1 MKLKKIYTYP
11 LIVLAIMV
19 IASILV
25 PQLPQS
31 EHAPTSSNKYMQ
43 HHLQN
48 LVYGKLPAGYE
59 RDGGHIMEHAE
70 WTFAHSP
77 KEAVDMGFWAYNVDT
92 LGWSIFI
99 GLIISF
105 AFYRVA
111 KNASSDTPS
120 GFTNF
125 IEMCVEFVD
134 SNVKEIFHAKS
145 DVIAPLS
152 LTIFS
157 WIVLMNT
164 MDLMPVDVL
173 PLLAQWITGNPHLYF
188 KVVPTT
194 DPNITFG
201 MSIGVFILIIY
212 YSIKI
217 KGIGGFIGELTL
229 HPFSSKN
236 LAVQIVLIPCNFLLE
251 GVALV
256 AKPISLALRLFGN
269 LYAGELIF
277 LLIAML
283 GVWQIPLHFVWAIF
297 HILIV
302 LLQAFVFMM
311 LTIVYLSM
319 AHETH

>member
-1 MKLKKIYTYP
+1 M
-11 LIVLAIMV
+11 
-19 IASILV
+19 ASGEGL
-25 PQLPQS
+25 
-31 EHAPTSSNKYMQ
+31 TSNEYMQ

-48 LVYGKLPAGYE
+48 LVYGKLPVGYE
-59 RDGGHIMEHAE
+59 RADGHIVEHSE
-70 WTFAHSP
+70 WVFAHSP
-77 KEAVDMGFWAYNVDT
+77 QEAVDMGFWAYNVDT
-92 LGWSIFI
+92 LGVSIVL
-99 GLIISF
+99 GLIFSF
-105 AFYRVA
+105 VFYRVA
-111 KNASSDTPS
+111 KKASTGVPS

-125 IEMCVEFVD
+125 IEMCVEFVN
-134 SNVKEIFHAKS
+134 SNVKEIFHAKN

-152 LTIFS
+152 LTIFC
-157 WIVLMNT
+157 WVVLMNT
-164 MDLMPVDVL
+164 MDLIPVDVI
-173 PLLAQWITGNPHLYF
+173 PLAAQLITGDSHLYF
-188 KVVPTT
+188 KAVPTT

-217 KGIGGFIGELTL
+217 KGVGGFLGELTL
-229 HPFSSKN
+229 HPFSSNN
-236 LAVQIVLIPCNFLLE
+236 LFVKIMFMPFNFLLE
-251 GVALV
+251 GVSLV

-283 GVWQIPLHFVWAIF
+283 GYWQLPLHFVWAVF

>member
-1 MKLKKIYTYP
+1 M
-11 LIVLAIMV
+11 
-19 IASILV
+19 ASGVGL
-25 PQLPQS
+25 
-31 EHAPTSSNKYMQ
+31 TSNEYMQ

-48 LVYGKLPAGYE
+48 LVYGKLPVGYE
-59 RDGGHIMEHAE
+59 RADGHIVEHSE

-77 KEAVDMGFWAYNVDT
+77 QEAVDMGFWAYNVDT
-92 LGWSIFI
+92 LGVSIVL
-99 GLIISF
+99 GLIFSF
-105 AFYRVA
+105 VFYRVA
-111 KNASSDTPS
+111 KKASTAVPS

-125 IEMCVEFVD
+125 IEMCVEFVN

-152 LTIFS
+152 LTIFC
-157 WIVLMNT
+157 WVVLMNT
-164 MDLMPVDVL
+164 MDLIPVDVI
-173 PLLAQWITGNPHLYF
+173 PLAAQLITGDPHLYF
-188 KVVPTT
+188 KAVPTT

-217 KGIGGFIGELTL
+217 KGIGGFVGELTL
-229 HPFSSKN
+229 HPFSSNN
-236 LAVQIVLIPCNFLLE
+236 LFVKIMFMPFNFLLE
-251 GVALV
+251 GVSLV

-283 GVWQIPLHFVWAIF
+283 GYWQLPLHFVWAVF

-319 AHETH
+319 AHENH